1 MKKLLF
7 FALALVVLTRC
18 APNNQKLVLEVLKTD
33 RDFSQMS
40 IDKGRNQAFIYYAAD
55 SVVMPREGNFPILGK
70 QALVKHLATS
80 IDKSFKL
87 RWTPL
92 RAEAA
97 GDLAYTFG
105 NWELQMEGKDSL
117 EYGNYV
123 TVWKKM
129 PSGEWR
135 YILDAGNNTP
145 KPQ

>member
-92 RAEAA
+92 CRSCRRSRVYFRELGAA
-97 GDLAYTFG
+97 DGRERFPRIR
-105 NWELQMEGKDSL
+105 ELRYRLEKDAIRRVEIHS
-117 EYGNYV
+117 
-123 TVWKKM
+123 
-129 PSGEWR
+129 
-135 YILDAGNNTP
+135 
-145 KPQ
+145 